1 MIKIMK
7 DEKKIE
13 YEYAHDWLSAVLQP
27 TLRALK
33 EKHFDEYQM
42 ATHIQTI
49 VENELYDLWIR
60 WTSEQ
65 EVYMSKMNPKNGKS
79 FVLWLQEGCPIEK
92 D

>member
-1 MIKIMK
+1 MDKK
-7 DEKKIE
+7 EKGIE
-13 YEYAHDWLSAVLQP
+13 YEYAYDWLADVLHP

-33 EKHFDEYQM
+33 DRYFDEYQM
-42 ATHIQTI
+42 ANHIQTI

-60 WTSEQ
+60 WITEQ